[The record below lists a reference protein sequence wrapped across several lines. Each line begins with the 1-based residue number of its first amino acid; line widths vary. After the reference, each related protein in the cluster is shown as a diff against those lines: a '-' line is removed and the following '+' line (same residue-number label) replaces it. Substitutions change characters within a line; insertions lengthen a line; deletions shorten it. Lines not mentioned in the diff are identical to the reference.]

1 MALFPMPVTTNRP
14 LELKMIS
21 VALTK
26 SSLSKSASLAIDLL
40 SDRIVFLAISKIF
53 LFVFKT
59 VFYKVC
65 IY

>member
-1 MALFPMPVTTNRP
+1 MALFPIPVTTNLP

-21 VALTK
+21 VAFSK
-26 SSLSKSASLAIDLL
+26 SALSKSASLAIDLL
-40 SDRIVFLAISKIF
+40 SDTMVFLAISKIF